1 MSITTYAEL
10 KTAIASW
17 LNRDDL
23 TSVIPDFIALTEAA
37 LNRDLRHLQMIDR
50 DDATLDTRFVQ
61 LPGDHLETVRLGITS
76 GTTHRLEL
84 VSLDAMLTQRESSGN
99 TSGRPKQYAHIGN
112 QIELYPTPDGDYTAQ
127 LTYYAKIPALSE
139 SNTSNF
145 VLADAPDIYLYGAL
159 MQAAPY
165 LLDDARLQVWGS
177 MYASALASMQ
187 TSSDNTRN
195 AGSGL
200 RMRVTS
206 F

>member
-50 DDATLDTRFVQ
+50 DDATIDTRFVQ
-61 LPGDHLETVRLGITS
+61 LPSDHLETVRFGITS

-84 VSLDAMLTQRESSGN
+84 VSLDAMLTQREKSGN

-112 QIELYPTPDGDYTAQ
+112 QIELYPTPDAAYSAQ
-127 LTYYAKIPALSE
+127 LTYYAKIPALSD

-177 MYASALASMQ
+177 MYAAGLASMQ

>member
-23 TSVIPDFIALTEAA
+23 TTVIPDFIALTEAA

-61 LPGDHLETVRLGITS
+61 LPNDHLETVRFGITS
-76 GTTHRLEL
+76 GDTHRLEL
-84 VSLDAMLTQRESSGN
+84 VSLDAMLTQREKSGN

-112 QIELYPTPDGDYTAQ
+112 QIELYPTPDAAYSAQ
-127 LTYYAKIPALSE
+127 LTYYAKIPALSD

-177 MYASALASMQ
+177 MYAAGLASMQ